1 MNPKH
6 TSAQMLFK
14 HRLCFTCSVF
24 PVETQPVF
32 ERVKLLLIPCVCFF
46 TSFEN
51 KKVRRKERREG
62 ESAAHAHKN
71 PRLHILTAQQ
81 LTVSLDAA
89 LHLYSMLLM
98 LYFSVVSSM
107 QDIIHQSCSVLGGK
121 KLHLLQY
128 AVYFQT
134 QWKNN
139 LLSNVML
146 SENKLRTVSQ
156 SVIVCL
162 HTDRMP

>member
-89 LHLYSMLLM
+89 LHLYFMLLM

-121 KLHLLQY
+121 KLHLSVTVCSLFSD
-128 AVYFQT
+128 AVEKQ
-134 QWKNN
+134 
-139 LLSNVML
+139 LAV
-146 SENKLRTVSQ
+146 
-156 SVIVCL
+156 
-162 HTDRMP
+162 